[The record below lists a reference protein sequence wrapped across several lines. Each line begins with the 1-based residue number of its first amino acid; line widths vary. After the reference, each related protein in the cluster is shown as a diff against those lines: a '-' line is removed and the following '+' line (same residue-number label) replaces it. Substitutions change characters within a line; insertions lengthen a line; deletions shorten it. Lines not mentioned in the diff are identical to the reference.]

1 MYIRKII
8 ILTSILVLFIM
19 GGFSYYVYNIM
30 FAPNTN
36 FNEEF
41 KYIYIG
47 TDSDYNDL
55 TENLKGYIEDIK
67 AFTVLAERKNY
78 TKNIKPGRYIIE
90 KGMNNNQIINSIRSK
105 NITVNVIFNN
115 VNDLNDLAGKISKQ
129 IEADSVSFLN
139 SFKTEFFKDKGF
151 DQRNI
156 LSMYIPNSY
165 NFFWNTNAEKFNERM
180 FEEYIKFWEKNNRVE
195 KANEIGLS
203 KNEVMILASIVY
215 EESKQNIDLPRIA
228 GVYMNRLKNNWKL
241 GADPTVKFAAYQLD
255 QYKNTIIRRVL
266 NKHLRIDSPYNT
278 YKYYGLPPG
287 IISMPSIQA
296 VDAVLNYEK
305 HNYYFFVADPRNP
318 GYHSFAKS
326 LSEHK
331 KNARILHRDLN
342 RRGIKK

>member
-1 MYIRKII
+1 MYIRKILYAI
-8 ILTSILVLFIM
+8 VTIGLLLM
-19 GGFSYYVYNIM
+19 GGFAFYIYNVM
-30 FAPNTN
+30 FAANTN
-36 FNEEF
+36 FNEDF
-41 KYIYIG
+41 KYIYIK
-47 TDSDYNDL
+47 TSSDYEDL
-55 TENLKGYIEDIK
+55 TYQLKDYLLDTST
-67 AFTVLAERKNY
+67 FTALAKRKNY
-78 TKNIKPGRYIIE
+78 SNNIKPGKFII
-90 KGMNNNQIINSIRSK
+90 KRDMNNNQIINSLRSN
-105 NITVNVIFNN
+105 NITVDVIFNN
-115 VNDLNDLAGKISKQ
+115 AKNLNDLAGKISNQ
-129 IEADSVSFLN
+129 IEADSMSFLTL
-139 SFKTEFFKDKGF
+139 FKTDYFIDKGF
-151 DQRNI
+151 DEKNI

-180 FEEYIKFWEKNNRVE
+180 FEEYTKFWQKNDRVE
-195 KANEIGLS
+195 KANKIGLS
-203 KNEVMILASIVY
+203 KIEIMILASIVY

-241 GADPTVKFAAYQLD
+241 GADPTVKFAAHQLD

-305 HNYYFFVADPRNP
+305 HNYYFFAADPTNP
-318 GYHSFAKS
+318 GYHSFAKT